1 MAVVAIAASLIGG
14 RMHTHNR
21 RLRLR
26 LNTAVVLSTP
36 LLLCLVGP
44 IDAST
49 TGTRSFAKATRVRT
63 VNPAASAVEGGPAE
77 PGVGTINEFR
87 PRPRKPE
94 SRITG
99 SKSVAHVPSK
109 NVPRPGVSVVQDA
122 TATSG
127 FNGLNHFLNRT
138 AGSGIY
144 ANTQFS
150 LEPPD
155 QALCVSD
162 LYVVESV
169 NTVVRVRDKATG
181 AALTPAIPINQFFGL
196 APSVRR
202 TAPPVFGP
210 FTADPKCYW
219 DADTGAWFL
228 TILSLGV
235 NPATGAFTGASSV
248 LVAVSTSPNPTGS
261 WNIYEIVTTT
271 DGNAGNCPCL
281 GDQPLIGADA
291 NGFFI
296 STNVFPLFEPGFNG
310 AMVYA
315 LSKTAL
321 AAGGSPTVVKFF
333 QPTLAEGFAYSLQ
346 PTTTP
351 PGAAHATL
359 NSGTEYFLSALD
371 FTGSTDNRIA
381 MWAMTNTLSLSSPT
395 PSPVMHVTVLD
406 SLTYGQPPAVLQKA
420 GPTPLRDLLFTDLA
434 VDLGL
439 VTKRS
444 REHLSTL
451 DSNDDRMNQ
460 TVYVNGQVWGAVN
473 TVVKGP
479 TGPTRT
485 AIAWFV
491 VEPEWDAGMLGG
503 SVASEGYVSVAGNSV
518 MFPAVAANK
527 DGEGI
532 IAFSL
537 AGPGVYPSAAYV
549 TLDPDNGTGPVRV
562 VRSGAGPADGFTG
575 YLALGGDRTERWGD
589 YSAAV
594 ADPAG
599 ALWFATEYIDSACTL
614 DEFIATGF
622 VCSDV
627 DRTLFAN
634 WGTWIAVVEP

>member
-1 MAVVAIAASLIGG
+1 MHPFTSRWRCRQFIA
-14 RMHTHNR
+14 
-21 RLRLR
+21 
-26 LNTAVVLSTP
+26 TALHAP
-36 LLLCLVGP
+36 LLLCLVEP
-44 IDAST
+44 LNAST
-49 TGTRSFAKATRVRT
+49 TGTRSLGSATLVRT
-63 VNPAASAVEGGPAE
+63 VSPASAAEGGQD
-77 PGVGTINEFR
+77 PGAATVNEFR

-94 SRITG
+94 SQISG
-99 SKSVAHVPSK
+99 SKSVAHVPSA
-109 NVPRPGVSVVQDA
+109 NVPRPALSAIQDA
-122 TATSG
+122 TSTVG

-138 AGSGIY
+138 AGSGLY

-162 LYVVESV
+162 LHIVESV

-181 AALTPAIPINQFFGL
+181 APLTPAIPINQFFGL

-219 DADTGAWFL
+219 DTDTGAWFL

-235 NPATGAFTGASSV
+235 NPATGAFTGTSSV
-248 LVAVSTSPNPTGS
+248 LLAVSTSPDPTGS
-261 WNIYEIVTTT
+261 WNIYAIDTTT

-291 NGFFI
+291 HGFFI
-296 STNVFPLFEPGFNG
+296 STNVFPLFQPGFNG

-321 AAGGSPTVVKFF
+321 AAGGSPTLVKFF

-351 PGAAHATL
+351 SGAAHATG
-359 NSGTEYFLSALD
+359 NDGTEYFLSALD
-371 FTGSTDNRIA
+371 FTGETDDRIA
-381 MWAMTNTLSLSSPT
+381 LWAMTNTVSLSDPT
-395 PSPVMHVTVLD
+395 PDPAMHVTVVD
-406 SLTYGQPPAVLQKA
+406 SLTYGQPPAVLQKD

-434 VDLGL
+434 VQLGI
-439 VTKRS
+439 VTAKS
-444 REHLSTL
+444 REHLSVL
-451 DSNDDRMNQ
+451 NSNDDRMNQ
-460 TVYVNGQVWGAVN
+460 TIYLHGQVWGALN
-473 TVVKGP
+473 TAVKGP

-491 VEPEWDAGMLGG
+491 VEPEWEDGALGG
-503 SVASEGYVSVAGNSV
+503 SVANEGYVSVATNSV
-518 MFPAVAANK
+518 VFPAVAANK
-527 DGEGI
+527 DGQGI

-537 AGPGVYPSAAYV
+537 AGPGIYPSAAYV
-549 TLDPDNGTGPVRV
+549 TLDPDNGTGPVQV
-562 VRSGAGPADGFTG
+562 VRLGAGPADGFTG
-575 YLALGGDRTERWGD
+575 YLALDVDRTERWGD

-594 ADPAG
+594 ADPSG
-599 ALWFATEYIDSACTL
+599 ALWFATEYIDSACEL
-614 DEFIATGF
+614 DEFLATGF
-622 VCSDV
+622 VCSTV
-627 DRTLFAN
+627 DRTAFAN
-634 WGTWIAVVEP
+634 WGTWIAAVGP

>member
-1 MAVVAIAASLIGG
+1 
-14 RMHTHNR
+14 
-21 RLRLR
+21 
-26 LNTAVVLSTP
+26 
-36 LLLCLVGP
+36 
-44 IDAST
+44 
-49 TGTRSFAKATRVRT
+49 
-63 VNPAASAVEGGPAE
+63 
-77 PGVGTINEFR
+77 
-87 PRPRKPE
+87 
-94 SRITG
+94 
-99 SKSVAHVPSK
+99 
-109 NVPRPGVSVVQDA
+109 
-122 TATSG
+122 
-127 FNGLNHFLNRT
+127 
-138 AGSGIY
+138 
-144 ANTQFS
+144 
-150 LEPPD
+150 
-155 QALCVSD
+155 
-162 LYVVESV
+162 
-169 NTVVRVRDKATG
+169 
-181 AALTPAIPINQFFGL
+181 
-196 APSVRR
+196 
-202 TAPPVFGP
+202 
-210 FTADPKCYW
+210 
-219 DADTGAWFL
+219 
-228 TILSLGV
+228 
-235 NPATGAFTGASSV
+235 
-248 LVAVSTSPNPTGS
+248 
-261 WNIYEIVTTT
+261 
-271 DGNAGNCPCL
+271 
-281 GDQPLIGADA
+281 
-291 NGFFI
+291 
-296 STNVFPLFEPGFNG
+296 
-310 AMVYA
+310 
-315 LSKTAL
+315 
-321 AAGGSPTVVKFF
+321 VKFF
-333 QPTLAEGFAYSLQ
+333 QPTLAEGFAYSQQ